1 LTRAEVRIAVL
12 VKQVPRA
19 ESLELLPN
27 GRLNREGIELE
38 MNAYCRRAVSKGVE
52 LARASGG
59 SCTVFTLG
67 PPSAEDALRE
77 AVAWG
82 ADDGVLVT
90 DSAFAGSDTLA
101 TAHAMARAIEREG
114 PFDLVMLGRNSI
126 DADTGQVPPEVAEM
140 LDLPFAAGVKEI
152 GVSRSEITVRCE
164 LDDGWKVVKFEMPAL
179 ISVAERL
186 CEPAKVDPDG
196 RAAVDPGRIRRLS
209 AADLG
214 DGPFGEAGSPTRVGE
229 VRVME
234 VERRRIVLDG
244 DVADQV
250 AQAVALLG
258 QWGALGGL
266 GSSGSEGAEPG
277 SDTVPTG
284 LPASSL
290 SDSSIP
296 IVAVVLE
303 PGRPRL
309 ARELL
314 GEAAQ
319 LAGAI
324 GGSVVAVGPGE
335 WPGDE
340 LYRWGADRA
349 VVLRDALA
357 EEDVAAALARW
368 AFFESPWAV
377 LVPGTLWGREV
388 AGRSAARLRAGLTGD
403 AVGLGVADGRLVAWK
418 PAFGGMLVAAITT
431 STPVQMA
438 TVRPGVLD
446 LKNPRAVP
454 EGLPFE
460 LPVQLLPS
468 SPRRRVT
475 LLSQGRDDEVEAL
488 LTARVVLGV
497 GAGIPPEEYE
507 TLRPL
512 SDLFHAE
519 LAGSRKVTDKAWLP
533 RARQVGITGQSI
545 SPALYVAL
553 GVHGKF
559 NHMIGTR
566 SAGIVLGVNIDPAA
580 PIFGWV
586 DIGIVG
592 DWRDAVRAL
601 VAELEKESARA
612 S

>member
-1 LTRAEVRIAVL
+1 VRIAVL

-90 DSAFAGSDTLA
+90 DPAFAGSDTLA

-152 GVSRSEITVRCE
+152 EVSGSEITARCE
-164 LDDGWKVVKFEMPAL
+164 LDDGWKVVRFEMPAL

-209 AADLG
+209 AAELG
-214 DGPFGEAGSPTRVGE
+214 DGPFGEAGSPTRVGD

-234 VERRRIVLDG
+234 VARRRITLEG

-250 AQAVALLG
+250 AEAVALLG
-258 QWGALGGL
+258 RWGALAGL
-266 GSSGSEGAEPG
+266 GSSGSEGTEPG
-277 SDTVPTG
+277 LDTVRAGP
-284 LPASSL
+284 PISSL

-296 IVAVVLE
+296 AVAVVLE

-319 LAGAI
+319 LAGSI

-335 WPGDE
+335 WPGGE
-340 LYRWGADRA
+340 LFGWGADRA
-349 VVLRDALA
+349 VVLRDAVA

-368 AFFESPWAV
+368 AYFESPWAV

-388 AGRSAARLRAGLTGD
+388 AGRAAARLRAGLTGD

-431 STPVQMA
+431 STQVQMA

-446 LKNPRAVP
+446 LRNPRAVP
-454 EGLPFE
+454 DDPPLE

-468 SPRRRVT
+468 TPRRRVT
-475 LLSQGRDDEVEAL
+475 VLSQGRDDDVEAL

-497 GAGIPPEEYE
+497 GAGVAPQEYG
-507 TLRPL
+507 TIRPL
-512 SDLFHAE
+512 ADLLHAE
-519 LAGSRKVTDKAWLP
+519 LAGSRKVTDNSWLP

-545 SPALYVAL
+545 APALYVAL

-559 NHMIGTR
+559 NHMIGIR
-566 SAGIVLGVNIDPAA
+566 SAGIVLAVNVDPAA
-580 PIFGWV
+580 PIFEWA

-592 DWRDAVRAL
+592 DWRDAVGAL
-601 VAELEKESARA
+601 VEELRKESARA